1 MKYAD
6 ASVSQYLKRMI
17 KQIKMNRFT
26 AIQHLIQVNLNRP
39 QLLVKMA
46 QGGGGDCEMLLTTK
60 VVITSNA
67 EKSKFKKTV
76 MAMARSFRNKRHL
89 ILFLLS
95 VY

>member
-26 AIQHLIQVNLNRP
+26 AIQHPIQVNLNRP
-39 QLLVKMA
+39 QLLVKMVWR
-46 QGGGGDCEMLLTTK
+46 GGCEMLLTTK

-67 EKSKFKKTV
+67 EKSKFLKK
-76 MAMARSFRNKRHL
+76 RDGNGKKK
-89 ILFLLS
+89 LL
-95 VY
+95 VLVTKGI